1 MGLALDLTQ
10 FACLF
15 FGGIFLTW
23 TLYACYLWIIP
34 QLTHM
39 SVLSC
44 FLNEIS
50 QGNLGSFSG
59 GILPVAEVPFN
70 FTCLAPVS

>member
-1 MGLALDLTQ
+1 MH
-10 FACLF
+10 
-15 FGGIFLTW
+15 I
-23 TLYACYLWIIP
+23 
-34 QLTHM
+34 

-59 GILPVAEVPFN
+59 GILPVFEVPFN
-70 FTCLAPVS
+70 FTCLAPVSWQLAYKLHIDTNIFKCVIKNLELL